1 MITLHKATYCEE
13 CPEFEAVTE
22 KLLSDGVAVQTKVY
36 CKNINTCRRIYKHI
50 KEQVQKEAQE

>member
-1 MITLHKATYCEE
+1 MITLHKATYCEN

-22 KLLSDGVAVQTKVY
+22 KLYADGQIVQTKVY

-50 KEQVQKEAQE
+50 KEQAEREAQE